1 MKKIIAITMITLTV
15 LLCFAGCKKKAD
27 KVSAVVTNG
36 KGNVVAAITNKDG
49 NAARDEAGNLYVVV
63 TDAKGNVVEENG
75 EYVTE
80 KVIVDSFME
89 IGNRYEMPEYS
100 IVIPKKWKNTSNKSH
115 LSLVLNEVSNENN
128 KFTIVTGN
136 DAQQKSFYEGTI
148 ESLKNQ
154 GDATSG
160 EKDLKVL
167 GKDAKLVYA
176 CTKVAGDTYYAG
188 FITFEY
194 NGKIMSI
201 FITGNEDMTKK
212 IDEIVSIVNTI
223 EFI

>member
-1 MKKIIAITMITLTV
+1 MKKIIAITLVTLTV
-15 LLCFAGCKKKAD
+15 LFCFAGCKKKAD

-36 KGNVVAAITNKDG
+36 KGNVVAAITNADG
-49 NAARDEAGNLYVVV
+49 NAERDEAGNLYVVV
-63 TDAKGNVVEENG
+63 TDANGNVVEKDG

-80 KVIVDSFME
+80 KVIVDSFVE

-100 IVIPKKWKNTSNKSH
+100 IVIPKKWKNTSGKSH
-115 LSLVLNEVSNENN
+115 QTLILNEVSNENN

-136 DAQQKSFYEGTI
+136 DENQKSFYEGTI
-148 ESLKNQ
+148 DSLKNQ
-154 GDATSG
+154 GESKSG

-188 FITFEY
+188 FITF
-194 NGKIMSI
+194 NHNNKVVSV
-201 FITGNEDMTKK
+201 FITGTEDMTGK
-212 IDEIVSIVNTI
+212 IDEIVSILNTI